1 MPLARSPEARSK
13 GDTRDCHV
21 DGVRQMGSARA
32 RAEVTRAGVRFLA
45 TTIDWRRVHFI
56 CSIKMSSHGLG
67 LVAAFPLFGDGFG
80 DGFGEASALPASRSL
95 SFQ

>member
-1 MPLARSPEARSK
+1 MPRARSPEARSK
-13 GDTRDCHV
+13 GRMRGRHV

-56 CSIKMSSHGLG
+56 IKMDSHRLTGSF
-67 LVAAFPLFGDGFG
+67 AAFPLFGDGFG